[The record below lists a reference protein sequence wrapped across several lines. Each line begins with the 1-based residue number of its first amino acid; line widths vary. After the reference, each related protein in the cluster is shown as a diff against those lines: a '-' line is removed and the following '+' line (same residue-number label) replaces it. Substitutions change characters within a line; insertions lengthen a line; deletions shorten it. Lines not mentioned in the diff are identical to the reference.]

1 MREKT
6 LTCTKCPY
14 KLGVIQTIVNPCPN
28 CKMNGYRALDQFLR
42 HLLGKI
48 SAWRGEC
55 NES

>member
-28 CKMNGYRALDQFLR
+28 CKMNGYRALDQLLR

-48 SAWRGEC
+48 SARRGEC